1 MKQNI
6 VIGSD
11 HAGFDLKDFFKTY
24 LSNEGFNVKD
34 VGTNSHASCDYP
46 DIADK
51 VAEHIR
57 NNPDD
62 LGILICGTGV
72 GMSMAVNRYPFIR
85 GALLY
90 NIDEAKLAR
99 QHNKGG
105 KHLESMKDAN
115 VIVFA
120 GRMFENKENL
130 DFLNAFLSAEFSNE
144 ERHKQRI
151 KKLSKQLTK

>member
-99 QHNKGG
+99 QHNN
-105 KHLESMKDAN
+105 AN

-151 KKLSKQLTK
+151 KKFSKQLTK

>member
-11 HAGFDLKDFFKTY
+11 HAGFDLKDFFKIY
-24 LSNEGFNVKD
+24 LSNEGFNVND

-99 QHNKGG
+99 QHNN
-105 KHLESMKDAN
+105 AN
-115 VIVFA
+115 VIVFS

>member
-24 LSNEGFNVKD
+24 LSNEGFNVND

-99 QHNKGG
+99 QHNN
-105 KHLESMKDAN
+105 AN

>member
-1 MKQNI
+1 MEGVMKQNI

-46 DIADK
+46 DIADN

-99 QHNKGG
+99 QHNN
-105 KHLESMKDAN
+105 AN

-130 DFLNAFLSAEFSNE
+130 DFLNAFLFAEFSNE

>member
-24 LSNEGFNVKD
+24 LSNEGFNVND

-99 QHNKGG
+99 QHNN
-105 KHLESMKDAN
+105 AN
-115 VIVFA
+115 VIVFS

>member
-24 LSNEGFNVKD
+24 LSNEGFNVED

-99 QHNKGG
+99 QHNN
-105 KHLESMKDAN
+105 AN